1 MYPALS
7 PGAMGL
13 HPKNL
18 QEAIQIAADAGFQ
31 GVEISVHEVA
41 QLVGQ
46 HGADYVLD
54 LFHKAGIAPAGWGL
68 PVEWRKDEATWKEGL
83 RELPRL
89 AQAAQQIG
97 STRCSTWVMPGS
109 NDRPFQENYRFHV
122 DRFQPIARILDDHG
136 CRLGLEFIGPKTLRD
151 TQKYPFIYRMGDMLA
166 LGAEI
171 GPNVG
176 LLLDAW
182 HWYTSG
188 GTEEELLSLK
198 PQQVVYVHVNDA
210 PAGVPVDQQVDNRRC
225 LPGATGVINIRGF
238 LRALAKIG
246 YDGPVVPEPFGNP
259 ATWAADA
266 MRAIWKIAEL

>member
-7 PGAMGL
+7 PGAVGL

-18 QEAIQIAADAGFQ
+18 EEAIQIAADAGFK

-41 QLVGQ
+41 RLVEER
-46 HGADYVLD
+46 GAEAVRA
-54 LFHKAGIAPAGWGL
+54 LFDKAGIFPAGWGL
-68 PVEWRKDEATWKEGL
+68 PVEWRRDEDTWKADL
-83 RELPRL
+83 QALPRL
-89 AQAAQQIG
+89 AAAAREIG
-97 STRCSTWVMPGS
+97 CTRTSTWVMPGS

-122 DRFQPIARILDDHG
+122 ERFRPIARILEDHG

-151 TQKYPFIYRMGDMLA
+151 TQKYPFIYRMADMLA

-188 GTEEELLSLK
+188 GTVDELRSLK
-198 PQQVVYVHVNDA
+198 AQQVVYVHVNDA
-210 PAGVPVDQQVDNRRC
+210 PEGVPVDQQVDNRRC
-225 LPGATGVINIRGF
+225 LPGATGVIDIRGF
-238 LRALAKIG
+238 LQALKEIG

-259 ATWAADA
+259 ATWAGDA
-266 MRAIWKIAEL
+266 MRAIWKAAEL